1 MRNQVE
7 LKEIRDVTYGTRTY
21 DTNFRHEMCQ
31 QALSWD
37 STKQVAE
44 AYGIANSTIWRWM
57 KVYGY
62 APLYFANRKESDIHY
77 TPFDKDRHVAY
88 SDSVRLAAA
97 LYAVRQGYGAAMSI
111 YRCSPGSLYN
121 WIKCFKLSNI
131 ANN

>member
-7 LKEIRDVTYGTRTY
+7 LKEIRDVTVGGVLY
-21 DTNFRHEMCQ
+21 DTNLRHELCQ
-31 QALSWD
+31 QALIRG
-37 STKQVAE
+37 STRSVAKE
-44 AYGIANSTIWRWM
+44 FGIGNSTIWRWL

-62 APLYFANRKESDIHY
+62 APLYFAHRDDEKIHY
-77 TPFDKDRHVAY
+77 TGFDKKRQVVY
-88 SDSVRLAAA
+88 SDTVRLSAA